1 MRKKTDATTIG
12 IGSGVGALSISD
24 TELATMTASSF
35 IFGGT
40 NGTDGTSGNMDI
52 TTAHDFGDSNVTYRS
67 GGDIDIGGALDKATG
82 VGTASYVFEADNDV
96 FTSNNSDITASSGA
110 LNITLNSDKMQ
121 LAAEQL
127 TSPTQA
133 SPLMAVTSPQAGGAN
148 PLTTAAM
155 VMLVGMKE
163 LR

>member
-1 MRKKTDATTIG
+1 
-12 IGSGVGALSISD
+12 
-24 TELATMTASSF
+24 MTASSF

-52 TTAHDFGDSNVTYRS
+52 TTAHDFGDANVTYRS

-110 LNITLNSDKMQ
+110 LNITLNSDKD
-121 LAAEQL
+121 ATGSGAINL
-127 TSPTQA
+127 TNSSITTNGGNFTA
-133 SPLMAVTSPQAGGAN
+133 GGGAN
-148 PLTTAAM
+148 PLTTAAIGNAGRH
-155 VMLVGMKE
+155 GMKE